1 MTETTGQSYYIYG
14 QRMNGLKLAASYDTT
29 CLASV
34 SSVSLTVSVFSSVT
48 MLAEGP
54 KINTGN

>member
-1 MTETTGQSYYIYG
+1 MTETTERSYYIHG

-34 SSVSLTVSVFSSVT
+34 SSMSLTVSVFSSVT
-48 MLAEGP
+48 MLVERP